1 MRVDIIS
8 KREGPRLED
17 VRAKR
22 LLSENAGTIRR
33 LADQIS
39 NGGFTRMRQEQ
50 ARQKE
55 EPKPEGLLIYSM
67 AGSAKPVEPEPYI
80 RVSLNG
86 RIVLADRISGK
97 QLQLLG
103 EIRNRFRSKV
113 FVLATEE
120 NGFLSPVNE
129 EIRQALSQFDNA
141 EINPAL
147 SELDIAQKFGE
158 SLGLVDAQHSQQCA
172 SGGQSEK
179 GQSLP
184 QDDSSEL
191 L

>member
-50 ARQKE
+50 ARRNE
-55 EPKPEGLLIYSM
+55 EPQPEGLLIHSM
-67 AGSAKPVEPEPYI
+67 AGSARPVEPEPYI

-86 RIVLADRISGK
+86 RVVLADRISGK
-97 QLQLLG
+97 QMQLLG
-103 EIRNRFRSKV
+103 EIRNSFGSRV
-113 FVLATEE
+113 FILATEE
-120 NGFLSPVNE
+120 NGFLSPVDDE
-129 EIRQALSQFDNA
+129 TRHALRQFEGVQID
-141 EINPAL
+141 PAL
-147 SELDIAQKFGE
+147 SDLDIARMFGE

-172 SGGQSEK
+172 SGTQSEK
-179 GQSLP
+179 GQGLP